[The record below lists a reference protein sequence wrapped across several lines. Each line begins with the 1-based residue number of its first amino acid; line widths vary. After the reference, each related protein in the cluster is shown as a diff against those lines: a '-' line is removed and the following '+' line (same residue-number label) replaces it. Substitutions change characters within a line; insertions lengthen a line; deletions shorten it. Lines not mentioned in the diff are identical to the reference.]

1 MKAIRVRRIL
11 VRRYVCAAALFLAG
25 SAPGTAEVRIRSSP
39 GGEVLSYLSLFDVVR
54 RSGER
59 VIIDG
64 PCLSAC
70 TLVLSVVPSSRICMS
85 KRAVLGFHAAIAVDR
100 RGHQYSAAAET
111 RVIPQTYP
119 APVRAWLARHGGLS
133 RKLLLLR
140 GRELAAMYS
149 SCT

>member
-1 MKAIRVRRIL
+1 MKTNHGNIRRAVTYS
-11 VRRYVCAAALFLAG
+11 VALLLLATTYG
-25 SAPGTAEVRIRSSP
+25 SADVRIRSSA
-39 GGEVLSYLSLFDVVR
+39 GGEVFSYLTLFEVVR
-54 RSGER
+54 KSGER

-70 TLVLSVVPSSRICMS
+70 TLVLSVVPSSRICMT

-100 RGHQYSAAAET
+100 RGHQYSAPAET
-111 RVIPQTYP
+111 RVIAQTYP
-119 APVRAWLARHGGLS
+119 APARAWLARHGGLS